1 MNAVG
6 TVKANPAIAQ
16 RIVGASRNLYG
27 RIAGVD
33 PRRVDF
39 LRLHAVKAG
48 RRRRRRRADA
58 YVVHAYLFAVFIQNE
73 HAAGCVDADF
83 PALLRLFPGLR
94 RRFRRG
100 LLDFYRYIRRRFRL
114 YRHYRSRSLVSS
126 LAASVFAGSR
136 SGFAALPFFFRR
148 AGRHR
153 CIGRSRL
160 IRFRAA
166 ARRRTV
172 RVRPAALVLCRL
184 NLCCLHRQDRRRRF
198 CSQGNSGC
206 CGPCTGQGQ

>member
-6 TVKANPAIAQ
+6 TVKADPAIAQ
-16 RIVGASRNLYG
+16 RIVGARRNLYG

-39 LRLHAVKAG
+39 LRLHAVKAR

-94 RRFRRG
+94 RRFRGG
-100 LLDFYRYIRRRFRL
+100 LFYFYRHVWRHFRL
-114 YRHYRSRSLVSS
+114 YRHYRSRSRLSGLVF
-126 LAASVFAGSR
+126 SVFAGFR
-136 SGFAALPFFFRR
+136 SGVAILLFVFGRTGRR
-148 AGRHR
+148 R

-160 IRFRAA
+160 TRFRAA

-184 NLCCLHRQDRRRRF
+184 NLRCLHRQDRRRRF